1 MRRQVTPIIARLR
14 DALNGRKT
22 IEHTRYHPEL
32 SPRDAPDVNL
42 PGGSSHLLSANYYCS
57 RDGRRAKEAPIIMT
71 NQSQRLLS
79 SGTGSLPVVPATKFA
94 KAPLPGTHYNP
105 YCDTDREA
113 YLVEGDRDEIWE
125 EYNKNRKYNKPD
137 A

>member
-14 DALNGRKT
+14 DALNGRRT
-22 IEHTRYHPEL
+22 VEHNRYHKEL
-32 SPRDAPDVNL
+32 SPRDAPAANL
-42 PGGSSHLLSANYYCS
+42 PGGPSHLLSANYYCD
-57 RDGRRAKEAPIIMT
+57 RDGRRSKEAPLIMT

-79 SGTGSLPVVPATKFA
+79 SGSGSLPVVSANKFA
-94 KAPLPGTHYNP
+94 KAPTPGSHYNP

-113 YLVEGDRDEIWE
+113 YLQVGDRDYVWE
-125 EYNKNRKYNKPD
+125 EYNKNRKFNKPD